1 MADKYYSSFS
11 DYFNDV
17 HPWSGGNLKRIL
29 SHIRQRSTEK
39 AAYDRYKESQRVEL
53 DTLRKGQAKTVNYS
67 TAISKD
73 TGVESEEERARAA
86 ALKDLER
93 ERLGARVRGMGSTSL
108 LGGLK

>member
-11 DYFNDV
+11 DYFRDV
-17 HPWSGGNLKRIL
+17 HPWHGGNLKQIDR
-29 SHIRQRSTEK
+29 HITLRRTEK
-39 AAYDRYKESQRVEL
+39 AAYDRYMESQRVEL

-86 ALKDLER
+86 ALEDLER

>member
-11 DYFNDV
+11 DYFRDV
-17 HPWSGGNLKRIL
+17 HPFRGGNLGQIDRHMTL
-29 SHIRQRSTEK
+29 RRTEK
-39 AAYDRYKESQRVEL
+39 AAYDRYMESQRVEL
-53 DTLRKGQAKTVNYS
+53 ETLRKGQAKTVNYS
-67 TAISKD
+67 TAISKN